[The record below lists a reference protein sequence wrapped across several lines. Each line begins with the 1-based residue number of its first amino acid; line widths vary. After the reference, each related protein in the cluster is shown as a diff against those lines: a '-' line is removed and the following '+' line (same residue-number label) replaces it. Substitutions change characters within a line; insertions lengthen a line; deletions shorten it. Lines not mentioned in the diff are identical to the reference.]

1 LFLIQF
7 FVAAKLKTS
16 SSFRALE
23 KTALIL
29 NLYLGLELGQ
39 PCYGTIL
46 IWTKKLGLY
55 SLQPPNERADDWV
68 LIIDESIAIGHERLL
83 VIYGVRTSQIDFK
96 RALTY
101 HDLTPLFIKS
111 SNKWTGDIINKE
123 IKKIIEKWGRVK
135 YIVADGGNAICKSI
149 KLLSNTHVYDITHK
163 IAWLLKNMYGK
174 EDIFM
179 TYTKKMA
186 QMRFKAACSDVSHI
200 IPPKQRVDSR
210 FMNLDILSDWGL
222 KALNCLESSKEGS
235 KTFIWLYWLKGYQDL
250 IRELA
255 IINRIIAEIK
265 TIFKTTGLSRRSIKK
280 ADMIFINLGQTQN
293 ARIKY
298 FRKNIMEY
306 LEGTLSKLPEEKTI
320 LCTSDIIESSFG
332 KYKNYVNQNPMAG
345 ITDLSLCMATFTN
358 QLDAGNVKQ
367 GLENTKMDDLKKWS
381 KENIGE
387 TNISKRKGVM
397 KINRV

>member
-1 LFLIQF
+1 
-7 FVAAKLKTS
+7 VAAKLKTS

-29 NLYLGLELGQ
+29 NLYLDIELGQ

-46 IWTKKLGLY
+46 IWTKKIGLY
-55 SLQPPNERADDWV
+55 SLQPPNEKTDDWV

-83 VIYGVRTSQIDFK
+83 VIYGVRTSQMDFK

-123 IKKIIEKWGRVK
+123 IEKIIEKWGRVK

-149 KLLSNTHVYDITHK
+149 ELLSNTHVYDITHK
-163 IAWLLKNMYGK
+163 IAWLLKKMYGK
-174 EDIFM
+174 EGMFIN
-179 TYTKKMA
+179 YTKEMA

-200 IPPKQRVDSR
+200 IPPKQRMDSR

-222 KALNCLESSKEGS
+222 KALNCLESSKKGS
-235 KTFIWLYWLKGYQDL
+235 KIFNWLYWLNDYEDL
-250 IRELA
+250 IEELA
-255 IINRIIAEIK
+255 IINMIIAEIK
-265 TIFKTTGLSRRSIKK
+265 TIFKTTGLSRKSIKM
-280 ADMIFINLGQTQN
+280 ANMIFIKQGRQTEN
-293 ARIKY
+293 TRIKY

-306 LEGTLSKLPEEKTI
+306 LEDTLALLPEEKTI

-332 KYKNYVNQNPMAG
+332 KYKNYVSQNPMAG
-345 ITDLSLCMATFTN
+345 ITDLSLCLATFTSL
-358 QLDAGNVKQ
+358 LDAEKVKES
-367 GLENTKMDDLKKWS
+367 LENTKMDDLKKWS

-387 TNISKRKGVM
+387 TNISKRKRVM